1 MVYDDAEKLYA
12 EVRKDSETLLEDAFH
27 TLFPNT
33 VPLSA
38 FTASKLTR
46 ASTLF
51 GVNTTFFSRRDVV
64 AVSLEGPAKT
74 LGGSVVQTSKD
85 GSVGYAVLDC
95 AQGGN
100 ISSVSELGPNASTV
114 SGM

>member
-1 MVYDDAEKLYA
+1 VH
-12 EVRKDSETLLEDAFH
+12 KDSEALLEDAFH

-33 VPLSA
+33 VPLNA
-38 FTASKLTR
+38 FTVNKLTR
-46 ASTLF
+46 ASMNF
-51 GVNTTFFSRRDVV
+51 GVNTTFFPRRDVV

-85 GSVGYAVLDC
+85 SNVGYAALGC